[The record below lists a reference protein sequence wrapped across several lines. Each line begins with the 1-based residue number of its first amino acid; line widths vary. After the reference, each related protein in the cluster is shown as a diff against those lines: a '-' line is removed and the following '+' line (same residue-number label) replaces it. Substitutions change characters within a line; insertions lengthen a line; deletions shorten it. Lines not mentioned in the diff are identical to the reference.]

1 VMRTPLTCVDC
12 LSLPQAPQQLDDM
25 RRN

>member
-1 VMRTPLTCVDC
+1 VMRTPLTCVDS